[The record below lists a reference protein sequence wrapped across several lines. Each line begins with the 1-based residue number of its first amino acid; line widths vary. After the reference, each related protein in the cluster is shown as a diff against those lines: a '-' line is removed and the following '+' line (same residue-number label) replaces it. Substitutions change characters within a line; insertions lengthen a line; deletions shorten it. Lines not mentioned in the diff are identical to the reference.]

1 MWDYNLSFGHDEFG
15 NRSRYD
21 VWQFDNNDNTGPKF
35 WKDLFDTDMFRCY
48 LAKRWFEVT
57 SEGMPLNYN
66 VLCNRIDE
74 IDALISEAIVRDNQ
88 RWSQMNQHTSEL
100 QSMKTWIQQRIN
112 WLNQN
117 IGSYNNCDDVDFPP
131 LVISKIHYHPMDVD
145 STLNGNQLEF
155 IQINNNGD
163 EDVDLTCFYLRELGI
178 TYQFPNGSNLAA
190 RDSLVL
196 CSDSLSYIQYY
207 NNIPFGEYYRK
218 LSNKSEKIVIAD
230 AWGNVID
237 EVHYADSEPWP
248 TEPDGNGPYLQ
259 LIDLDLDN
267 SLAENWTYRY
277 YFDAVD
283 EISEND
289 VTIYPNPSNGVLNI
303 SSNKELCRCQLFDL
317 QGNLLI
323 NNILSDNFSSIDI
336 NNLISGIYI
345 LKLQLSDSLFQY
357 YKVIKN

>member
-1 MWDYNLSFGHDEFG
+1 MFNTDE
-15 NRSRYD
+15 
-21 VWQFDNNDNTGPKF
+21 
-35 WKDLFDTDMFRCY
+35 FRCY

-57 SEGMPLNYN
+57 SYGN
-66 VLCNRIDE
+66 VLDYNRLCDRMDE
-74 IDALISEAIVRDNQ
+74 IDSWISEAVVRDNQ
-88 RWSQMNQHTSEL
+88 RWHQMNSHASEL

-117 IGSYNNCDDVDFPP
+117 IGSYDNCDDIYLPP
-131 LVISKIHYHPMDVD
+131 LVISRIHYHPADVD
-145 STLNGNQLEF
+145 TINGNQLEF

-163 EDVDLTCFYLRELGI
+163 DVVDLTGIYLRELGI
-178 TYQFPNGSNLAA
+178 TYQFPNGSQLAA

-196 CSDSLSYIQYY
+196 CSDSLTYIQYY
-207 NNIPFGEYYRK
+207 NNIPFGEYQRK
-218 LSNKSEKIVIAD
+218 LSNKSENIVIAD

-277 YFDAVD
+277 CFDAVD
-283 EISEND
+283 EISENNAM
-289 VTIYPNPSNGVLNI
+289 IYPNPSNGILNI
-303 SSNKELCRCQLFDL
+303 SANKELCRCQLFDL

-323 NNILSDNFSSIDI
+323 DNVLSDNFSSIDI

-345 LKLQLSDSLFQY
+345 LKLQFSDSLFQY